1 MAKTARISE
10 SYLDLRDK
18 VGSGISGLRT
28 YATET
33 FETFREGARI
43 TGQKLFGGP
52 YSDPAYAVAQADYV
66 DTAKQAPG
74 YLQNVLYFGKKSGGR
89 QNPGGR
95 GDYASHLKIL
105 VGAGKISPRLVGPAA
120 VALAQVSKSGQVSE
134 AALAAALV
142 TFVGQEVAWQFAK
155 HLLKHHNDGRLG

>member
-1 MAKTARISE
+1 MVKTARISE

-18 VGSGISGLRT
+18 VGSGISGLKT

-33 FETFREGARI
+33 FETFKEGARI
-43 TGQKLFGGP
+43 TGRKLFGGP
-52 YSDPAYAVAQADYV
+52 YSDPAYAFAQFDYV
-66 DTAKQAPG
+66 DTGREPEG
-74 YLQNVLYFGKKSGGR
+74 YAQNILYFGKKSGGR

-105 VGAGKISPRLVGPAA
+105 VGAGKIAPRLVGPAA
-120 VALAQVSKSGQVSE
+120 IALEQVSKSGQVSE
-134 AALAAALV
+134 ATLAAALV

-155 HLLKHHNDGRLG
+155 HLLKHHDNGRLG